1 MQSLQYVLS
10 IAPPK
15 TVVTIITEEKYFFDF
30 WRRQLGYVI
39 LPNGDCLNDMIL
51 YNGYAKA
58 THQYYC
64 SRLIELQ
71 QINRDA
77 QLNKRG
83 LYGQVNS
90 F

>member
-1 MQSLQYVLS
+1 MQYVLS

-15 TVVTIITEEKYFFDF
+15 TVVTIITEEKHFFDF

-39 LPNGDCLNDMIL
+39 LPDGACLNDML
-51 YNGYAKA
+51 LHNGYAKA

-64 SRLIELQ
+64 SRLIEFQ

-83 LYGQVNS
+83 LYGQVDS